1 MIKTFWTERR
11 QEEPGARE
19 VAPVEQRL
27 GMAEELAARKAGRA
41 VLVAGAG
48 IEPATYGL

>member
-1 MIKTFWTERR
+1 MCMPKPGNPWERPKSLPALKK
-11 QEEPGARE
+11 E
-19 VAPVEQRL
+19 
-27 GMAEELAARKAGRA
+27 RA